1 MHFWMQL
8 ILILIGIYFTKFYLY
23 TVFYFAIL
31 AILRAGEKFR
41 ADYLKFYYSN
51 KRAFVGMSSIKTAD
65 VTLRMPSMLAEL
77 VEDFFL
83 VSGCLFQ
90 FISLV
95 LHFRAIFVAI

>member
-1 MHFWMQL
+1 MQL

-31 AILRAGEKFR
+31 AILHAGEKFR

-77 VEDFFL
+77 VEDFFWYL
-83 VSGCLFQ
+83 AVYFNLFLLC
-90 FISLV
+90 FIFERFLLQSE
-95 LHFRAIFVAI
+95 